1 MQKIVVLAIISLL
14 VITGCQTIN
23 VEEVPRNDFKVHTY
37 YVVPADKSFSQD
49 NANRVWRSIFEMQ
62 RWYQTASGG
71 LTFEILDEENIIEV
85 YFTDRETE
93 YYQED
98 WWNLLLEEMKDKG
111 HPIQIPGTIAIIW
124 IEGIPQVTAT
134 AMALGGHG
142 CEGECGAALMPVH
155 TIVTQTW
162 PPVDMGIALHEMG
175 HTFGLSHPIDESD
188 FPLSAEDEALLY
200 SVMCQSTIR
209 AGTSNTEHGFL
220 TFEKSI
226 LLSNPFLKQ
235 EVPLFQDFWQTNII
249 NYPVTGPAPEP
260 QINIEMVNSSTVSFS
275 TNIDD
280 ARLYYWYFGEGSTS
294 SEAAPTHHYNG
305 ANWYNV
311 TLMVTDN
318 NHMATRVS
326 KFVQIQ

>member
-1 MQKIVVLAIISLL
+1 MQKIVVIAIIGLL
-14 VITGCQTIN
+14 VIPSCQTIN
-23 VEEVPRNDFKVHTY
+23 VEELPRNDFKVHTY

-85 YFTDRETE
+85 YFTENETE
-93 YYQED
+93 FYEED
-98 WWNLLLEEMKDKG
+98 WWNLLLEEMNDNG
-111 HPIQIPGTIAIIW
+111 HPIQTPGTIAIIW

-155 TIVTQTW
+155 TIIAQTW

-188 FPLSAEDEALLY
+188 FPLSTEDEALLY

-226 LLSNPFLKQ
+226 LVNNPFLKAD
-235 EVPLFQDFWQTNII
+235 VTLYQDFWQTNII
-249 NYPVTGPAPEP
+249 NYPVTGPIPEP
-260 QINIEMVNSSTVSFS
+260 QINFEMVNSNTVRFS
-275 TNIDD
+275 TNVDD
-280 ARLYYWYFGEGSTS
+280 ALLYYWYFGDGTISN
-294 SEAAPTHHYNG
+294 EATTTHQFNFSG
-305 ANWYNV
+305 LYNV
-311 TLMVTDN
+311 TLMVTSK
-318 NHMATRVS
+318 NHMANRVS
-326 KFVQIQ
+326 QFVQIQ